1 MEWEKVGLVKAS
13 QHRQS
18 ILKIIA
24 ESSITPK
31 EIATTLGIH
40 LSQVTRSLR
49 EMEKQNIVHCLTPNL
64 RKGRIYAIT
73 EEGLEILDKITPNT
87 QGEG

>member
-18 ILKIIA
+18 ILRILAKGSA
-24 ESSITPK
+24 TPK
-31 EIATTLGIH
+31 EIAVSLGIH

-49 EMEKQNIVHCLTPNL
+49 EMEERNIVQCLTPNL
-64 RKGRIYAIT
+64 RKGRIYAT
-73 EEGLEILDKITPNT
+73 TKEGKEILNKINSR
-87 QGEG
+87 

>member
-18 ILKIIA
+18 ILKTLA
-24 ESSITPK
+24 GSSATPK

-49 EMEKQNIVHCLTPNL
+49 EMEKHDIVHCLTPNL
-64 RKGRIYAIT
+64 RKGRIYALT
-73 EEGLEILDKITPNT
+73 KEGLEILNEIESKTK
-87 QGEG
+87 GRR